1 MNNEPDLDQILDS
14 ALQAYTAQEPQMG
27 MEARVLRAARAP
39 KAGRWAWVAIPSL
52 AAATLALFFAL
63 QPTPKPNTPIARPSP
78 PTAAFEVPRMEQAIR
93 TEPRPRRLPH
103 QPLTAPPEP
112 PTAQQLAL
120 QAFVLKYPEQAA
132 SFVRTI
138 PSELTIEP
146 LAIEPLSGDK
156 TRTKVLQTRHRAQGT
171 GCGQSSYLTSVCDSS
186 DFLQLFRLGA
196 DRR

>member
-1 MNNEPDLDQILDS
+1 MRNEPDLDQILDS
-14 ALQAYTAQEPQMG
+14 ALAAYTNQEPHVG

-63 QPTPKPNTPIARPSP
+63 QPTPKPSTPIARPAP
-78 PTAAFEVPRMEQAIR
+78 PTAALEVPRMEQAIR
-93 TEPRPRRLPH
+93 TAPRPRRLPH
-103 QPLTAPPEP
+103 PPEP
-112 PTAQQLAL
+112 PTAQQLVL

-146 LAIEPLSGDK
+146 LAIEPLSI
-156 TRTKVLQTRHRAQGT
+156 
-171 GCGQSSYLTSVCDSS
+171 DSL
-186 DFLQLFRLGA
+186 DQ
-196 DRR
+196 